1 LGGLLVHFVPSVLV
15 ITLPPQG
22 EVYSF
27 ILETK
32 GYPAQFTSLA
42 ICAGLLY
49 LRARRP
55 DLKRPF
61 KAWRGAVW
69 LIICLS
75 LALMAAP
82 FFPPKQGKEEFS
94 FWYGTYAVVGI
105 AMSVGTH
112 YQPRL

>member
-1 LGGLLVHFVPSVLV
+1 MHFVPSVLV

-42 ICAGLLY
+42 ICAGLLF
-49 LRARRP
+49 LRKKRP

-61 KAWRGAVW
+61 KAWLAPVWVIIGLAV
-69 LIICLS
+69 C
-75 LALMAAP
+75 LMAAP
-82 FFPPKQGKEEFS
+82 FFPPEAGTEEFS
-94 FWYGTYAVVGI
+94 FWYGTYAVVGLG
-105 AMSVGTH
+105 M
-112 YQPRL
+112 

>member
-1 LGGLLVHFVPSVLV
+1 MLV

-32 GYPAQFTSLA
+32 GYPAQYTSLA
-42 ICAGLLY
+42 ICAGLIF
-49 LRARRP
+49 LRSRRP

-82 FFPPKQGKEEFS
+82 FFPPPRGREEFT

-105 AMSVGTH
+105 GMYVFLFPHPHLFFQLG
-112 YQPRL
+112 